1 MGLQGAEQHLEKWI
15 LCDMDKSLNLSGPQ
29 FHDAQNEE
37 IGPDP
42 PGPKSSYNLVL
53 LFCPSFMWQ
62 HYSVRM
68 DHFGSVRENL
78 SGKCGS
84 IR

>member
-15 LCDMDKSLNLSGPQ
+15 LCDVDKSLNLSGPQ

-42 PGPKSSYNLVL
+42 PGPIQINPVIISSFYSPFLHVAVL
-53 LFCPSFMWQ
+53 L
-62 HYSVRM
+62 
-68 DHFGSVRENL
+68 G
-78 SGKCGS
+78 
-84 IR
+84 

>member
-15 LCDMDKSLNLSGPQ
+15 LCDVDKSLNLSGPQ

-42 PGPKSSYNLVL
+42 PGPKSSYNLEF
-53 LFCPSFMWQ
+53 LFSLPS
-62 HYSVRM
+62 
-68 DHFGSVRENL
+68 
-78 SGKCGS
+78 CGS
-84 IR
+84 ATRLGWITLEV